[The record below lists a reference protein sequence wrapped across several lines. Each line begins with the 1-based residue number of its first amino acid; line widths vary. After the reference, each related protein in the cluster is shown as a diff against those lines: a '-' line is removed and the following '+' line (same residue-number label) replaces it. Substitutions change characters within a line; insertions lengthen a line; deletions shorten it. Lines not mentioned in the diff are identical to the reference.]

1 MNNKQWS
8 FFDNSP
14 IKILDLARFDK
25 RITGK
30 RKALGQSGI
39 ESVIKVDCFAVYSIS
54 LGLCS
59 VYESKSTVLSAVT
72 LDCTAISDSYG

>member
-14 IKILDLARFDK
+14 FKILYFVRFDK
-25 RITGK
+25 RLSVK

-39 ESVIKVDCFAVYSIS
+39 ESVIKGGLLRS
-54 LGLCS
+54 LFHFIGVMFGL
-59 VYESKSTVLSAVT
+59 
-72 LDCTAISDSYG
+72 

>member
-39 ESVIKVDCFAVYSIS
+39 EVVFRS
-54 LGLCS
+54 LCHFFILYKRGMTYGNPHFRYGS
-59 VYESKSTVLSAVT
+59 STEIPA
-72 LDCTAISDSYG
+72 

>member
-1 MNNKQWS
+1 MNNKQSS

-39 ESVIKVDCFAVYSIS
+39 ESVIKGGLLRSLFHFIGVM
-54 LGLCS
+54 LGL
-59 VYESKSTVLSAVT
+59 
-72 LDCTAISDSYG
+72 

>member
-39 ESVIKVDCFAVYSIS
+39 ESAIKGGMLRRLFHFIGVIF
-54 LGLCS
+54 GL
-59 VYESKSTVLSAVT
+59 
-72 LDCTAISDSYG
+72 